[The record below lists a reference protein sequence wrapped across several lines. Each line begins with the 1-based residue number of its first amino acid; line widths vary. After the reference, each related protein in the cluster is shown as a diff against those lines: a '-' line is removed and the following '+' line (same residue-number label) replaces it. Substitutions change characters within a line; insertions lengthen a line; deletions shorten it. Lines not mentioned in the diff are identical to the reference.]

1 MGTFEAQSSYRKAWS
16 TGRLWVPSMWGW
28 GHDPMCF
35 LCGKILSKAIRLLIL
50 IYLWSDG
57 LTMIDYYFINKL
69 NWIMKKHKCETIVI
83 RFSCVFIPMLR
94 TWPEDPGQHLQPYER
109 NYFAWAAGC
118 QWGCAGAGDIG
129 QRTGTCG
136 LQVELLVKQMHYLK
150 LRNLVPE
157 PCKWLVAWPHSR
169 PHVRDLDLDPM
180 VEYTFLCFVFKL
192 QVVNIVINIA
202 KHKDHMISSGL
213 GFRVITTNAFVK

>member
-1 MGTFEAQSSYRKAWS
+1 VRFGVNHNECCVWVNHNECVVWSILWITWSLHEPTTRCAQMGTFEAQSSYRKAWS

-136 LQVELLVKQMHYLK
+136 L
-150 LRNLVPE
+150 
-157 PCKWLVAWPHSR
+157 
-169 PHVRDLDLDPM
+169 
-180 VEYTFLCFVFKL
+180 
-192 QVVNIVINIA
+192 
-202 KHKDHMISSGL
+202 
-213 GFRVITTNAFVK
+213 